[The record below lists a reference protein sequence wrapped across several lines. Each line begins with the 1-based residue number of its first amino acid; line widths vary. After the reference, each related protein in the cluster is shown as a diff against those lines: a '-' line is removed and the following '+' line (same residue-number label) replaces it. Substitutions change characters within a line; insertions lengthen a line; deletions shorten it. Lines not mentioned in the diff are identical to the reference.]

1 MPRSSFFTLIG
12 ACCQRYALA
21 VFSLT
26 GLVGCGG
33 LEAGPK
39 SPLADN
45 GAALSELQKG
55 FAPAEVTACLVTPLQ
70 EQTVCRDRISQSLM
84 VAIDLRYADYELTFF
99 DNNRYGSLAST
110 LAVLGLTGAGSVSGA
125 AAAKALSAA
134 AAGLTG
140 AREAFDREVLLQSTT
155 VSLQTAMRG
164 QRDIVAARI
173 RAGIAQPASQYP
185 LGVALSDLYAYYRAG
200 TLPGALSG
208 VSQAVGVQAEAAQA
222 QLANPLPIQ
231 RAPAGRFLQQ
241 IVMSGSPAAKAAL
254 RTEMSSA
261 GVPTPDAAAFAYT
274 GDPTLQAAVARKL
287 GWTP

>member
-1 MPRSSFFTLIG
+1 MPRSRFFIG
-12 ACCQRYALA
+12 MGIVRRRHVLA

-33 LEAGPK
+33 LAAGPK
-39 SPLADN
+39 SPLADDS
-45 GAALSELQKG
+45 AALAELQKG
-55 FAPAEVTACLVTPLQ
+55 FAPAEVSACLATPVP
-70 EQTVCRDRISQSLM
+70 EQTACRDRIAQSLM

-110 LAVLGLTGAGSVSGA
+110 LLVLGLTGAGSVSGA
-125 AAAKALSAA
+125 SAAKALSAA
-134 AAGLTG
+134 AAGVTG
-140 AREAFDREVLLQSTT
+140 AREAFDREALLQSTT

-164 QRDIVAARI
+164 QRDVVAARI
-173 RAGIAQPASQYP
+173 RAGLAQPASQYP
-185 LGVALSDLYAYYRAG
+185 LGFVLSDLYAYYRAG

-208 VSQAVGVQAEAAQA
+208 ISQAVGVQAEAAQA
-222 QLANPLPIQ
+222 QLASPLPIQ
-231 RAPAGRFLQQ
+231 RTPAGRFLQQ
-241 IVMSGSPAAKAAL
+241 IVTSGSPAAKVAM